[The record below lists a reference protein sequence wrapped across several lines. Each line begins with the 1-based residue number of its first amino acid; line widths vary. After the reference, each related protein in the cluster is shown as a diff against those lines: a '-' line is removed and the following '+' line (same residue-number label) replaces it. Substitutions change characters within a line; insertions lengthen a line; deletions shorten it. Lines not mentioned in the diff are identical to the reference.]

1 MNIPTIKVK
10 ILSNRSSSYLKE
22 YFFSFF
28 LKVKY
33 IVIDRFQNPDEK
45 EKSVKIL
52 QMIII
57 SYIVIAFYDILGFYH
72 RKLLKKLLN

>member
-1 MNIPTIKVK
+1 MNIPTTKVK

-33 IVIDRFQNPDEK
+33 IVIDIYQSYPQLIRTLFPNIKISLDRFHLVQLINRN
-45 EKSVKIL
+45 SNKIRIR
-52 QMIII
+52 II
-57 SYIVIAFYDILGFYH
+57 
-72 RKLLKKLLN
+72 N